1 MSRAYV
7 CSHAS
12 KEAQQKALLS
22 MLDHF
27 DLVETQMVTFGVRR
41 QLASLHIANFPLRDE
56 AGH

>member
-1 MSRAYV
+1 
-7 CSHAS
+7 
-12 KEAQQKALLS
+12 
-22 MLDHF
+22 MLVHF